1 MEKIQTLVN
10 AILGAAVVALF
21 VLFFMYRPQSPK
33 ASEAPQEAVAQGELL
48 PIAIIN
54 TDSIL
59 KHYTLAVEAS
69 EKLMSRYEESTVKLD
84 TKAKSLQGEVETF
97 QRDVVDF
104 QRKLEANAFLSRER
118 AESEQ
123 ARLQKKEQQLMA
135 KQQDLENLRQKLSA
149 DFMQEQANLT
159 QQLQDSV
166 QAYLRE
172 YNADGRYH
180 LVLNDAVLM
189 NKVAGYDITNEVIDA
204 LNARYKK

>member
-1 MEKIQTLVN
+1 MNKISIIVES
-10 AILGAAVVALF
+10 ILAAGIVALF
-21 VLFFMYRPQSPK
+21 ILFFTVTPGSKK
-33 ASEAPQEAVAQGELL
+33 AANQEVEAAGELL
-48 PIAIIN
+48 PIAVIN

-59 KHYTLAVEAS
+59 KNYTLAIEAS
-69 EKLMSRYEESTVKLD
+69 DKLMSRYEESTVKLD
-84 TKAKSLQGEVETF
+84 TKAKSLQKEAETF
-97 QRDVVDF
+97 QREVLDF

-123 ARLQKKEQQLMA
+123 ARLQKKEQQLMS

-149 DFMQEQANLT
+149 DFMNEQAALT

-172 YNADGRYH
+172 FNADGHYH

-189 NKVAGYDITNEVIDA
+189 NKVAGYDITNEVIEA
-204 LNARYKK
+204 LNARYTK

>member
-1 MEKIQTLVN
+1 MNKITIIVES
-10 AILGAAVVALF
+10 ILAAAVVALF
-21 VLFFMYRPQSPK
+21 VIFFTVNPHARK
-33 ASEAPQEAVAQGELL
+33 VNNDEIVASGELL

-59 KHYTLAVEAS
+59 KHYTLAEEAS
-69 EKLMSRYEESTVKLD
+69 DKLMASYEESTVKLD
-84 TKAKSLQGEVETF
+84 TKAKSLQKEVETF
-97 QRDVVDF
+97 QQDVINF
-104 QRKLEANAFLSRER
+104 QKKVEANAFLSRDR

-149 DFMQEQANLT
+149 DFMNEQAALT

-172 YNADGRYH
+172 FNADGRYH
-180 LVLNDAVLM
+180 LVLNDAVLL
-189 NKVAGYDITNEVIDA
+189 NKVAGYDITNEVIEA
-204 LNARYKK
+204 LNARYQK

>member
-1 MEKIQTLVN
+1 MNKL
-10 AILGAAVVALF
+10 AIIVDSILAAGIVALF
-21 VLFFMYRPQSPK
+21 ILFFTATPGAKKPAK
-33 ASEAPQEAVAQGELL
+33 QEVQAAGELL
-48 PIAIIN
+48 PIAVVN

-59 KHYTLAVEAS
+59 HHYALAKEAS
-69 EKLMSRYEESTVKLD
+69 DKLMNRYEESTVKLD
-84 TKAKSLQGEVETF
+84 TKAKSLQKEVETF
-97 QRDVVDF
+97 QRDVMDF

-123 ARLQKKEQQLMA
+123 AKLQKKEQQLMA

-149 DFMQEQANLT
+149 DFMEEQAALT

-189 NKVAGYDITNEVIDA
+189 NKVAGYDITDEVIEA

>member
-1 MEKIQTLVN
+1 MNKISIIVDS
-10 AILGAAVVALF
+10 ILAAAVVALF
-21 VLFFMYRPQSPK
+21 ILFFTATPGAKKQPAVQEIQ
-33 ASEAPQEAVAQGELL
+33 ASGELM

-69 EKLMSRYEESTVKLD
+69 EKLMSRYGESTVKLD

-149 DFMQEQANLT
+149 DFMQEQADLT

>member
-1 MEKIQTLVN
+1 MNKISIIVDS
-10 AILGAAVVALF
+10 ILAAAVVALF
-21 VLFFMYRPQSPK
+21 ILFFTATPGAKKQPAVQEIQ
-33 ASEAPQEAVAQGELL
+33 ASGELM

-204 LNARYKK
+204 LNARYSK

>member
-1 MEKIQTLVN
+1 MNKIQIIVSSV
-10 AILGAAVVALF
+10 LGAAVVALF
-21 VLFFMYRPQSPK
+21 ILFFTVTPGGRKPV
-33 ASEAPQEAVAQGELL
+33 SEEVEVSGEKM
-48 PIAIIN
+48 PIAIIS

-59 KHYTLAVEAS
+59 KHYTLAVEAQD
-69 EKLMSRYEESTVKLD
+69 KLMSSYEESTVKLD
-84 TKAKSLQGEVETF
+84 TKAKSLQKEAETF
-97 QRDVVDF
+97 QKDVIDF

-135 KQQDLENLRQKLSA
+135 KQQDLENLRQKLSN
-149 DFMQEQANLT
+149 DFMNEQAALT

-166 QAYLRE
+166 QQFLRE

-189 NKVAGYDITNEVIDA
+189 NKVAGYDITNDVIDG

>member
-1 MEKIQTLVN
+1 MNKIQTVINSVL
-10 AILGAAVVALF
+10 AACVVALF
-21 VLFFMYRPQSPK
+21 ILFFVSKPK
-33 ASEAPQEAVAQGELL
+33 ASKPAVQEVQAQGELM

-69 EKLMSRYEESTVKLD
+69 DKLMNRYEESTVKLD
-84 TKAKSLQGEVETF
+84 TKAKSLQKEYETF
-97 QRDVVDF
+97 QRDVLDF
-104 QRKLEANAFLSRER
+104 QRKVEANAFLSRER

-149 DFMQEQANLT
+149 DFMAEQNELT

-172 YNADGRYH
+172 YNADGHYH

-189 NKVAGYDITNEVIDA
+189 NKVAGYDITNEVIEA
-204 LNARYKK
+204 LNARYAK